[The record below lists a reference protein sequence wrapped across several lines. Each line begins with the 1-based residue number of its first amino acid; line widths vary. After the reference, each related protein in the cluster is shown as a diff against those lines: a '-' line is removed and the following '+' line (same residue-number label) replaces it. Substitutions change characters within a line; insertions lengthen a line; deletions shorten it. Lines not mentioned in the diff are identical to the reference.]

1 MNRLMEERGIAQEDI
16 SYPLAII
23 GERCLIGYTQIREEL
38 YDSLSWLLKK
48 EAAEAESG
56 KTAGYGRKR
65 KGKQP

>member
-1 MNRLMEERGIAQEDI
+1 MEERGIAQEDI

-38 YDSLSWLLKK
+38 YDSLKLAAEK
-48 EAAEAESG
+48 EAAEGQSRG
-56 KTAGYGRKR
+56 KQPDTGRKR